1 MPFTLYMLHLFHPKD
16 SLTLIKRRARKNWIP
31 ALLMLLM
38 VVAVRIFSV
47 LSGSYL
53 FSGNKDDINLSL
65 EISLM
70 LVPIVSFS
78 VTCYA
83 VTSILGGEVKF
94 RDLFTAFCFSLIPYV
109 ILTVPITALTWILS
123 LESGGLYTGLNIIKW
138 TWVFLL
144 GFQSVKQMNDY
155 EFSKTVGVI
164 ILSVL
169 AMLLLWITLLLV
181 ALFCVQW
188 IQFFQSIFNEFRM
201 LASR

>member
-1 MPFTLYMLHLFHPKD
+1 MSFTLYMLHLFHPKD

-31 ALLMLLM
+31 ALFMLLM

-53 FSGNKDDINLSL
+53 FSGNKDDINLLL

-83 VTSILGGEVKF
+83 VTSIMGGEVKF

-123 LESGGLYTGLNIIKW
+123 LESGGLNIIKW